1 MLLFFSPLSSLPTPF
16 YLPTPLL
23 SSHFL
28 QSFRGSFEYVVTS
41 RLLLGSWGWLLAP
54 CVCVGEA
61 WGGGREVVSQFP
73 LFSSAVP
80 GGDKYLRTSNST
92 VNDNPNRRCILK
104 LTSLMGRWNH
114 RAVSRTLPCQQA
126 AGCCH
131 VVTAFCLSGSAGKT
145 RKCWCILLWIQQAG
159 FSFLTTIPGRSLL
172 PLLFHFSLSVFASM
186 EWLPFLLPTCFHPSN
201 LRMLFSTW
209 PLSWV
214 LSLLENILSS
224 DCCTKTHGL
233 NGSENNYFS

>member
-1 MLLFFSPLSSLPTPF
+1 MCGRHEVAGGKWFPSSPFS
-16 YLPTPLL
+16 
-23 SSHFL
+23 
-28 QSFRGSFEYVVTS
+28 
-41 RLLLGSWGWLLAP
+41 LLLCQEVISIYELATP
-54 CVCVGEA
+54 CWCCH
-61 WGGGREVVSQFP
+61 
-73 LFSSAVP
+73 
-80 GGDKYLRTSNST
+80 ST